1 MTQYQGKFIVF
12 EGGEGTG
19 KTTQI
24 AILAKKL
31 QEFGFLSY
39 ITREPGGGGCPIAEQ
54 IRLILKNPEN
64 SQIIPQTELFLF
76 LASRA
81 QHVYQCII
89 PHLQEGN
96 TVISDRFY
104 GSTFAYQHFGRGLF
118 NLQEIKKI
126 NEFATGGLEPDL
138 TILLD
143 IDPAK
148 GLQRIADKAKNDRF
162 DSENLAFHEKVRQGF
177 LTLAKLRDNWIII
190 NADAD
195 QKTIHKQIWAKVSV
209 LLNI

>member
-1 MTQYQGKFIVF
+1 MSQYPGKFIVF

-31 QEFGFLSY
+31 REFAFLPY
-39 ITREPGGGGCPIAEQ
+39 ITREPGGTDCPVAEK
-54 IRLILKNPEN
+54 IRAILKDPEN
-64 SQIIPQTELFLF
+64 IIVPEAELFLF

-81 QHVYQCII
+81 QHVKQCIV
-89 PHLQEGN
+89 PHLEQSDI
-96 TVISDRFY
+96 VISDRFY

-118 NLQEIKKI
+118 DLNEIKKI

-138 TILLD
+138 TVLLD

-148 GLQRIADKAKNDRF
+148 GLARIAEKANDDRF
-162 DSENLAFHEKVRQGF
+162 DSENIEFHRKVRQGF
-177 LTLAKLRDNWIII
+177 LTLAKLRDHWAVID
-190 NADAD
+190 ADAD
-195 QKTIHKQIWAKVSV
+195 PKTVHKHIWAKVSD